1 MPAQRGTCDLFS
13 FLNCLSIAD
22 RVGPQI
28 EDLIAPARVEAIFNR
43 EGDRALKVEQQTRVQ
58 ARSSEFNCVVEME
71 VTLRAL
77 QSDLDDLG

>member
-1 MPAQRGTCDLFS
+1 
-13 FLNCLSIAD
+13 
-22 RVGPQI
+22 
-28 EDLIAPARVEAIFNR
+28 
-43 EGDRALKVEQQTRVQ
+43 VQ